1 MTIKVKH
8 LVTALLLI
16 GAFLALL
23 QYIVI
28 PKLQVY
34 YAENNFVKGNVEGKK
49 SILAAINESTSSSRW
64 ELIRKYMIEHGTD
77 SPAFDVYV
85 GPGSTYSTQAIP
97 ESTSWS
103 WEEKLPYLEAYLAEG
118 PPDESMIRAAKQLAY
133 YYGSEGKVN
142 EALAALETAGNRLRD
157 DRGNQQIQLK
167 LERAKLYAN
176 NDHTEK
182 AELLLTELDNQRR
195 SEDID
200 FYGEVAQLRAQ
211 MMIRSGNVDNAL
223 EEVTRELEALKKT
236 VAEQKKKFPDMGDF
250 TPVALEQLT
259 SLQTQLKQALEVQ
272 GKGSSIVSGTIK
284 RSNGLPMTRVGVY
297 LRREVDVYHSV
308 AEGEPYQML
317 TDANGRYE
325 FKGVLPGSYQLYI
338 GLMFDQI
345 DGWTWPITN
354 NDWIE
359 VKPGQSLMEDIVLR
373 PLIEIKSP
381 VNQQVITGETLD
393 FRWEPIEGAAYYQL
407 SGTLPMENG
416 SGSIVLFS
424 DIKNNQIEL
433 PIEELYDQPTGIA
446 YKSVEDKQIVD
457 GSALLGFANP
467 DKRYGWSVEAF
478 DKSGRPIS
486 KSGGYRLN
494 DESLGSLP
502 FFYLKNRTLTEA
514 DRLLISD
521 KLDAALAAYKTAYKS
536 DNQDRH
542 SLRMI
547 IRIYEAQ
554 ISGSKTQSLAHEAVP
569 YLERMLEFSQSRTYL
584 FQLFAYYSD
593 KQDWSKVDDYYGLL
607 AEQWRDKP
615 ESFTQSFYGTAL
627 MKQRRFVEAAA
638 LFKEAMKGDPS
649 HRFIGNYLATELY
662 TTGRFDLA
670 LKLAEDFPER
680 TPYEQGIPNW
690 SKLVQELEQES
701 KTNGSSYA
709 KDIKM
714 RLESYFDGDQERLD
728 SWMSTTRQ
736 KALKAFILALLKVG

>member
-1 MTIKVKH
+1 M
-8 LVTALLLI
+8 
-16 GAFLALL
+16 
-23 QYIVI
+23 
-28 PKLQVY
+28 
-34 YAENNFVKGNVEGKK
+34 
-49 SILAAINESTSSSRW
+49 LAAIDESTSSSHW
-64 ELIRKYMIEHGTD
+64 ELIRKYMIESGAVFP
-77 SPAFDVYV
+77 SLGFDVYV
-85 GPGSTYSTQAIP
+85 GSGSTQTTQINP

-103 WEEKLPYLEAYLAEG
+103 WEEKLPYLDAYLAEG
-118 PPDESMIRAAKQLAY
+118 PPDQSMVRAAKQLAY

-142 EALAALETAGNRLRD
+142 EALTALETAGKRLRD
-157 DRGNQQIQLK
+157 NSGNQQIQLK

-176 NDHTEK
+176 NDQTEK
-182 AELLLTELDNQRR
+182 AEQLLTELDNQRR
-195 SEDID
+195 PEDID
-200 FYGEVAQLRAQ
+200 FNGEVAQLRAQ
-211 MMIRSGNVDNAL
+211 MMIRNGNVDNAL
-223 EEVTRELEALKKT
+223 KEVTRELAALRKT
-236 VAEQKKKFPDMGDF
+236 IAEQKEKFPDMGDV

-308 AEGEPYQML
+308 AEGEPYQMV
-317 TDANGRYE
+317 TDANGHYE

-345 DGWTWPITN
+345 DGWTWPTTN
-354 NDWIE
+354 NDWVE

-393 FRWEPIEGAAYYQL
+393 FRWKTVEGAAYYQL
-407 SGTLPMENG
+407 IGTLPMENG
-416 SGSIVLFS
+416 TAGLKLLT

-433 PIEELYDQPTGIA
+433 PIEELYDQSSGIA
-446 YKSVEDKQIVD
+446 FKSVGDKQIVD

-467 DKRYGWSVEAF
+467 DKRFGWSVEAY
-478 DKSGRPIS
+478 DESGQLLS

-494 DESLGSLP
+494 EELLGSLP

-514 DRLLISD
+514 DGLLISD
-521 KLDAALAAYKTAYKS
+521 KLDEALAAYKKAYKS
-536 DNQDRH
+536 DSQDRH

-554 ISGSKTQSLAHEAVP
+554 ISGSKKQSLADEAVP
-569 YLERMLEFSQSRTYL
+569 YLERMLEFSRSWTYL
-584 FQLFAYYSD
+584 SQLFSYYSD
-593 KQDWSKVDDYYGLL
+593 KQDWSKVDHYYGLL
-607 AEQWRDKP
+607 AEQWQGKA
-615 ESFTQSFYGTAL
+615 ESYTQSVYGTAL

-638 LFKEAMKGDPS
+638 LFQEAMKGDPS

-662 TTGRFDLA
+662 TTGRFKSA
-670 LKLAEDFPER
+670 MKLAEDFPER
-680 TPYEQGIPNW
+680 SPYEQGNPNW

-714 RLESYFDGDQERLD
+714 SLENYFDGDQERLD
-728 SWMSTTRQ
+728 RWMSTTRQ
-736 KALKAFILALLKVG
+736 KALKAFIQALLKVG